1 MNMKKR
7 LNPML
12 FVAGIGVG
20 VFVYSMFLA
29 SRESG
34 TNSAFDQAAL
44 NSVLDTDDV
53 SELRARLA
61 ASQQRVTR
69 LESMISMA
77 TAAENKLQQI
87 KDPEN
92 ADQNQISDLATLID
106 RSKPLLR
113 QLILPEL
120 EKSMADGDFG
130 GDFELSFWSDLLD
143 LNSNQQALLQR
154 ELDALARERSE
165 KFIDQLK
172 DDETSMFALFNQMS
186 EFENIADPEVDAIY
200 ANHLDPEQLGQYED
214 ERLEQRAK
222 KVDAEAAN
230 GLDRITYHIPDL
242 DEQQQDEI
250 YVVLSRS
257 SKAYTPEMQIATG
270 DDVSGDNSPLDSEQ
284 RSSAIEQI
292 LQPHQK
298 SDWATYRNR
307 EALLSGLGQ

>member
-20 VFVYSMFLA
+20 VFAYSMFLA
-29 SRESG
+29 SGESDM
-34 TNSAFDQAAL
+34 NRASEQAAL
-44 NSVLDTDDV
+44 NSVLATDDV
-53 SELRARLA
+53 SELKARLA
-61 ASQQRVTR
+61 ASQKRVSR

-77 TAAENKLQQI
+77 TVAENKLQQI

-92 ADQNQISDLATLID
+92 ADENKISDLATLID

-130 GDFELSFWSDLLD
+130 GDFELSFWSDLLELD
-143 LNSNQQALLQR
+143 SNQQTLLQR

-165 KFIDQLK
+165 MFIDQLK

-186 EFENIADPEVDAIY
+186 DFENIADPEVDAIY
-200 ANHLDPEQLGQYED
+200 ANHLDPDQLESYED
-214 ERLEQRAK
+214 ERLGQRVE

-230 GLDRITYHIPDL
+230 GLDRINYHIPDL
-242 DEQQQDEI
+242 DEKQQDEI

-270 DDVSGDNSPLDSEQ
+270 DDVSGDNTPLDSEQ
-284 RSSAIEQI
+284 RTAAIEQI
-292 LQPHQK
+292 LQPHQR

-307 EALLSGLGQ
+307 EALLSGIGQ

>member
-1 MNMKKR
+1 MKKR

-29 SRESG
+29 SRES
-34 TNSAFDQAAL
+34 NMDRALDQAAL
-44 NSVLDTDDV
+44 NGVLATDDV

-61 ASQQRVTR
+61 ASQNRVAR

-92 ADQNQISDLATLID
+92 ADENKISDLSTLID

-120 EKSMADGDFG
+120 EKSMADDDFG
-130 GDFELSFWSDLLD
+130 GDFELSFWSDLLELD
-143 LNSNQQALLQR
+143 SNQQTLLQR

-165 KFIDQLK
+165 MFIDQLK
-172 DDETSMFALFNQMS
+172 DDDTSMFALFNQMS
-186 EFENIADPEVDAIY
+186 DFENIADPEVDTIY
-200 ANHLDPEQLGQYED
+200 ANHLDSDQLGKYED
-214 ERLEQRAK
+214 ERLEQRVK

-230 GLDRITYHIPDL
+230 GLDRINYHIPDL
-242 DEQQQDEI
+242 DEKQQDAI

-270 DDVSGDNSPLDSEQ
+270 DDVSNDNSPLDGEQ

-292 LQPHQK
+292 LQPHQR

-307 EALLSGLGQ
+307 EALLSGIGQ